1 MSLKSK
7 SIRTVIFLQGR
18 RRGSGGGGGG
28 MREKTG
34 AGRWDEFYAV
44 EDTGSSWFLKPCGF
58 RPKKQQLKF
67 AFCSINGIRSNTG
80 TTEQVWESGEVGWEG
95 GGAGNWIRP
104 LECECEGVR
113 GWCSPVGQDMK
124 LLGTV
129 KLPENTG
136 KLIMHEGLELITAGK
151 LAFHCF
157 NFFFRNALR
166 PAPPFRQSL

>member
-1 MSLKSK
+1 MELHRPWWYWRVMSLKSK

-18 RRGSGGGGGG
+18 RRGSGGGGG

-67 AFCSINGIRSNTG
+67 AFCCINGIRSNTG

-95 GGAGNWIRP
+95 GGGGGELNPSFR
-104 LECECEGVR
+104 VR
-113 GWCSPVGQDMK
+113 MWGGPGMM
-124 LLGTV
+124 
-129 KLPENTG
+129 LPSWARYET
-136 KLIMHEGLELITAGK
+136 
-151 LAFHCF
+151 
-157 NFFFRNALR
+157 FRHREIAR
-166 PAPPFRQSL
+166 KYR